1 LHDQGIPGD
10 RLNGSLY
17 CVRIEPTDMSTPEVQ
32 VSAASAEKPA
42 TGPGVVSS
50 GWLAADSTYGHEKRG
65 RLGAGLGA
73 SLALHGA
80 LIAIIGL
87 VLASTQTE
95 LTDIP
100 DRFANLVFLQVP
112 GPGGGGGGAPEQ
124 AAPKPLE
131 IPKPKAPE
139 PTPVAPVVP
148 VEAPPPPPQLTAP
161 VITPNAA
168 VLQASGVSSVSLAQ
182 LGGGGRGRGVGQGAG
197 RGVGEGEGGGT
208 GGGIFRLGAGIVDPK
223 VVKEVRPTYTPDAMR
238 AKIQGEVLLEAV
250 VLDSGLVGDVKVV
263 KSLDPNG
270 LDQEALKAAKKWLF
284 QPATDRTGKPVA
296 VYVTL
301 ALSFRIF

>member
-1 LHDQGIPGD
+1 LILG
-10 RLNGSLY
+10 
-17 CVRIEPTDMSTPEVQ
+17 
-32 VSAASAEKPA
+32 
-42 TGPGVVSS
+42 
-50 GWLAADSTYGHEKRG
+50 LA
-65 RLGAGLGA
+65 
-73 SLALHGA
+73 
-80 LIAIIGL
+80 
-87 VLASTQTE
+87 LASTQTDITE
-95 LTDIP
+95 LP
-100 DRFANLVFLQVP
+100 DQFANLVFLQVP

-131 IPKPKAPE
+131 VPKPTPPE

-161 VITPNAA
+161 VITPNAS
-168 VLQASGVSSVSLAQ
+168 VLQASGASSVSLSQ
-182 LGGGGRGRGVGQGAG
+182 LGGGGRGRGAGQGTG
-197 RGVGEGEGGGT
+197 RGLGEGEGGGT
-208 GGGIFRLGAGIVDPK
+208 GGGVFHLGAGIVDPK
-223 VVKEVRPTYTPDAMR
+223 VLKEVRPTYTPDAMR

-250 VLDSGLVGDVKVV
+250 VLDSGLVGDVKVI

-270 LDQEALKAAKKWLF
+270 LDQEAIKAAKKWLF

>member
-1 LHDQGIPGD
+1 
-10 RLNGSLY
+10 
-17 CVRIEPTDMSTPEVQ
+17 MSTAEVQ
-32 VSAASAEKPA
+32 VSAEKPA

-50 GWLAADSTYGHEKRG
+50 GWLAAESSYGHQQRG

-80 LIAIIGL
+80 LLAILGL
-87 VLASTQTE
+87 VVASTQTPLNE
-95 LTDIP
+95 LP

-131 IPKPKAPE
+131 IPKPKPE
-139 PTPVAPVVP
+139 ATPIAPVVP
-148 VEAPPPPPQLTAP
+148 VETPPPPPQLSAP
-161 VITPNAA
+161 VITPDAS

-208 GGGIFRLGAGIVDPK
+208 GGGVFQLGAGINNPK
-223 VVKEVRPTYTPDAMR
+223 LLKEVRPTYTPDAMR
-238 AKIQGEVLLEAV
+238 AKIQGEVLIEAV
-250 VLDSGLVGDVKVV
+250 VLDSGLVGDVKIV

-270 LDQEALKAAKKWLF
+270 LDQEAIKAAKKWLF

>member
-1 LHDQGIPGD
+1 MTDQGA
-10 RLNGSLY
+10 
-17 CVRIEPTDMSTPEVQ
+17 Q
-32 VSAASAEKPA
+32 VPAAEKPQ
-42 TGPGVVSS
+42 TGPGVVST
-50 GWLAADSTYGHEKRG
+50 GWLAAESTYGRKERG

-80 LIAIIGL
+80 LLAVL
-87 VLASTQTE
+87 ALALASTQTSLEE
-95 LTDIP
+95 LP
-100 DRFANLVFLQVP
+100 DRFANLVFMQVP

-131 IPKPKAPE
+131 IPKPKPPE
-139 PTPVAPVVP
+139 ATPLTPIVP
-148 VEAPPPPPQLTAP
+148 VETPPPPPQLNAP
-161 VITPNAA
+161 IITPNATT
-168 VLQASGVSSVSLAQ
+168 LQASGVSSVSLSQ
-182 LGGGGRGRGVGQGAG
+182 LGGGGRGRGAGQGAG
-197 RGVGEGEGGGT
+197 RGLGEGEGGGT
-208 GGGIFRLGAGIVDPK
+208 GGGVFRLGAGIVDPK
-223 VVKEVRPTYTPDAMR
+223 VLKEVRPTYTPDAMR

-270 LDQEALKAAKKWLF
+270 LDQEAIKAAKRWLF
-284 QPATDRTGKPVA
+284 QPATDRSGKPVA

>member
-1 LHDQGIPGD
+1 
-10 RLNGSLY
+10 
-17 CVRIEPTDMSTPEVQ
+17 MSRPDAQ
-32 VSAASAEKPA
+32 VPAAEHPP
-42 TGPGVVSS
+42 TGPGVVST
-50 GWLAADSTYGHEKRG
+50 GWLAANSTYGHKDQN

-73 SLALHGA
+73 SLALHAA
-80 LIAIIGL
+80 LILVIGL
-87 VLASTQTE
+87 VVASTQTD
-95 LTDIP
+95 LSQVPTNI
-100 DRFANLVFLQVP
+100 ANIVFLQVP

-131 IPKPKAPE
+131 IPKPKPPE
-139 PTPVAPVVP
+139 ATPIAPVVP
-148 VEAPPPPPQLTAP
+148 VVTPPPPPQLTAP
-161 VITPNAA
+161 IITPNAA
-168 VLQASGVSSVSLAQ
+168 TLQASGVSSVSLSA
-182 LGGGGRGRGVGQGAG
+182 LGGGGRGRGAGQGAG
-197 RGVGEGEGGGT
+197 RGLGEGEGGGT

-223 VVKEVRPTYTPDAMR
+223 VLKEVRPTYTPDAMR

-270 LDQEALKAAKKWLF
+270 LDQEAIKAAKRWLF
-284 QPATDRTGKPVA
+284 QPATDRQGKPVA

>member
-1 LHDQGIPGD
+1 MPP
-10 RLNGSLY
+10 
-17 CVRIEPTDMSTPEVQ
+17 VEP
-32 VSAASAEKPA
+32 PA
-42 TGPGVVSS
+42 TGPGVVST
-50 GWLAADSTYGHEKRG
+50 GWLAANSTYGQQGRG

-73 SLALHGA
+73 SLALHGV
-80 LIAIIGL
+80 LLLIIGL
-87 VLASTQTE
+87 VLASTQVAVQD
-95 LTDIP
+95 LP

-139 PTPVAPVVP
+139 PPPTPVTPVVP
-148 VEAPPPPPQLTAP
+148 VEVPPPPPQLTAP
-161 VITPNAA
+161 IITPNAA
-168 VLQASGVSSVSLAQ
+168 TLQASGVSSVSLAS

-197 RGVGEGEGGGT
+197 RGLGEGEGGGT
-208 GGGIFRLGAGIVDPK
+208 GGGVFHLGAGIIDPK
-223 VVKEVRPTYTPDAMR
+223 VLKEVRPTYTPDAMR

-270 LDQEALKAAKKWLF
+270 LDQEAIKAAKKWLF